1 KRRILGL
8 VLALVFAISLC
19 PSALAADAVRETD
32 FFQDQPHTELNFED
46 IQYEE
51 VDADA
56 VLAEM
61 DAIRALAQDA
71 DRTDE
76 AIRRFEAVAMDYSD
90 AATMYALAQIKF
102 MADGTSETWAQA
114 YTDSYAIYLKVD
126 DAFYTL

>member
-1 KRRILGL
+1 MKRRILGL

-76 AIRRFEAVAMDYSD
+76 AIRRFEAVSMDYSD
-90 AATMYALAQIKF
+90 AATMYALAQSSFWLTAPARPGPRPTPTATPSI
-102 MADGTSETWAQA
+102 
-114 YTDSYAIYLKVD
+114 
-126 DAFYTL
+126 